1 MPHLTWLGV
10 TKGFLL
16 FENQSLSP
24 NEIWLARSSEAL
36 NSEITVT
43 GSKLDPYKKI
53 FTLGGK
59 VVFL

>member
-1 MPHLTWLGV
+1 MPHLTRLGV

-16 FENQSLSP
+16 FENQSLSS

-43 GSKLDPYKKI
+43 GSKLDPYKKNI
-53 FTLGGK
+53 HPWEK